1 MSGTTNPIDRRA
13 HQRFTLMTMSTTV
26 EARRL
31 AGDVDRALLGHAY
44 DISEAGVR
52 IELDEALEPGESI
65 AVHLTLPGATSSVAA
80 SANVVWVNDEIDD
93 PGPRRMALRFTNFHS
108 DQDHDGLLG
117 YLNSVFV
124 RRAA

>member
-1 MSGTTNPIDRRA
+1 MFATTNPIDRRA
-13 HQRFTLMTMSTTV
+13 QQRFTLMPMYTTV
-26 EARRL
+26 EAKRL
-31 AGDVDRALLGHAY
+31 VGDVDRALLGHAY

-93 PGPRRMALRFTNFHS
+93 PGPRRMALRFTNFRS
-108 DQDHDGLLG
+108 DKDHDCLLR
-117 YLNSVFV
+117 YLDSALI

>member
-1 MSGTTNPIDRRA
+1 MSATTSPIDRRA
-13 HQRFTLMTMSTTV
+13 YQRFTLMPMYTTV
-26 EARRL
+26 EATRPARY
-31 AGDVDRALLGHAY
+31 ADRALMGHAY
-44 DISEAGVR
+44 DISETGVR

-65 AVHLTLPGATSSVAA
+65 AIQLMLPGATSRVTA
-80 SANVVWVNDEIDD
+80 SADVVWVNDEADD

-117 YLNSVFV
+117 YLGGALT

>member
-1 MSGTTNPIDRRA
+1 MSSTTNQIDRRKDP
-13 HQRFTLMTMSTTV
+13 RFTLMPMYTTV

-31 AGDVDRALLGHAY
+31 AGDVDTPLLGHAY
-44 DISEAGVR
+44 DISETGVR

-65 AVHLTLPGATSSVAA
+65 DIQLTLPGATSSVAA
-80 SANVVWVNDEIDD
+80 SADVVWVNDEMDD
-93 PGPRRMALRFTNFHS
+93 PGPRRMALRFTNFRS

-117 YLNSVFV
+117 YLSSALL

>member
-1 MSGTTNPIDRRA
+1 MSATTKPIDRRA
-13 HQRFTLMTMSTTV
+13 HQRFTLMPMYTTV

-31 AGDVDRALLGHAY
+31 AGDVDRVLLGHAY
-44 DISEAGVR
+44 DISETGVR

-65 AVHLTLPGATSSVAA
+65 ALHLTLPGATSSVAA

-93 PGPRRMALRFTNFHS
+93 PGPRRMALRFTNFRS
-108 DQDHDGLLG
+108 DKDHDCLLRYLGSGLI
-117 YLNSVFV
+117 

>member
-1 MSGTTNPIDRRA
+1 MSAATKSIDRRT
-13 HQRFTLMTMSTTV
+13 HQRFTLMPMYTTV

-31 AGDVDRALLGHAY
+31 VADVDQALLGHAY
-44 DISEAGVR
+44 DISETGVR

-80 SANVVWVNDEIDD
+80 SADVVWVNDEMDD
-93 PGPRRMALRFTNFHS
+93 PGPRRMALRFTKFRS
-108 DQDHDGLLG
+108 DQDHDCLLR
-117 YLNSVFV
+117 YLGGALV

>member
-1 MSGTTNPIDRRA
+1 MSATTNPIDRRA
-13 HQRFTLMTMSTTV
+13 QQRFTLMPMYTTV
-26 EARRL
+26 EAKRL
-31 AGDVDRALLGHAY
+31 VGDVDRALLGHAY
-44 DISEAGVR
+44 DISETGVR

-93 PGPRRMALRFTNFHS
+93 PGPRRMALRFTNFRS
-108 DQDHDGLLG
+108 DKDHDCLLR
-117 YLNSVFV
+117 YLDSALI